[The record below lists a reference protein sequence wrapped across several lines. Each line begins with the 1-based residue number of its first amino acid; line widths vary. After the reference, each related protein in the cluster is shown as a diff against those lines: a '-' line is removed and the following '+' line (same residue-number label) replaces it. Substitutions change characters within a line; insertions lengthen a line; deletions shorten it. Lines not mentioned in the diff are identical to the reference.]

1 MNIHIFVRSTNWD
14 TEHNLTAG
22 IEIPKY
28 VDTVTPEYKPKFD
41 ALVRNYCSCHAFFSA
56 SWFYPQLGRTRAL
69 FPCKLSLPTSD
80 IYVLFIPLFYFL
92 CVGGWTERGRENLSE
107 RVGEDR

>member
-41 ALVRNYCSCHAFFSA
+41 ALVRNYHSFYAFSSQVDFITSLAAQGHYFS
-56 SWFYPQLGRTRAL
+56 
-69 FPCKLSLPTSD
+69 CKL
-80 IYVLFIPLFYFL
+80 
-92 CVGGWTERGRENLSE
+92 
-107 RVGEDR
+107 